1 VFGGDDVG
9 VDAKSV
15 GKAPRVDVLT
25 EASCFGL
32 PMVLAKVLL

>member
-9 VDAKSV
+9 VDAESV
-15 GKAPRVDVLT
+15 SEAPHVDVLM

-32 PMVLAKVLL
+32 PMLLAKVLL